1 VDLDELIGRLRLLQ
15 VSSVCD
21 ADKTLPVCDPA
32 IRPVLPDCT
41 LVGPAFTVLA
51 ADNDLLGMVAAL
63 DRAPAGAVLVVAAT
77 GRPLAMSGEL
87 FGGEAKRRG
96 LAGIVVDGWCRDL
109 RGLRRLGLPVYA
121 RGAVP
126 ASGTI
131 TSPPIVDVPVTCGG
145 VRVVSGDVVFGD
157 DDGLVIAPAA
167 RLAAAIDRG
176 EEIERTEAVVA
187 AALENG
193 IGLFQLTNA
202 AEHLRAVAAGEPS
215 TFRFLPTSQ
224 S

>member
-32 IRPVLPDCT
+32 IRPLLPERT
-41 LVGPAFTVLA
+41 LAGPAFTVLA
-51 ADNDLLGMVAAL
+51 ADNDLLGMLAAL
-63 DRAPAGAVLVVAAT
+63 ERAPAGAVLVVAAT

-109 RGLRRLGLPVYA
+109 RGLRRLGLPVFA

-131 TSPPIVDVPVTCGG
+131 AGPPVVDVPVTCGG
-145 VRVVSGDVVFGD
+145 VRVASGDVVLGD

-167 RLAAAIDRG
+167 RLAAALDRA
-176 EEIERTEAVVA
+176 EDIERTEAAVVA
-187 AALENG
+187 ALEDG
-193 IGLFQLTNA
+193 IGLFRLTNA
-202 AEHLRAVAAGEPS
+202 AEHLRAVAGGEPS
-215 TFRFLPTSQ
+215 TFRFLPTSRK
-224 S
+224 